1 MADRPGVEVEIESEA
16 EGFGAYLSVPSSG
29 RGPGVLVLQ
38 EWWGLV
44 PQIRD
49 VCDRLARS
57 GFVALAP
64 DLYRGASTA
73 DPNEAAQLMM
83 ELEVER
89 AGRDLG
95 AAVEALRRRPE
106 TDGVGVGVIGFC
118 MGGQLALHAAALC
131 PEVSAVIDC
140 YGVHPRVRPDW
151 AAIRAKVLG
160 VFAEDD
166 EFVSAADVAS
176 LSTALDEAGVD
187 AQIRVFPR
195 VGHAFM
201 NESRPDA
208 YDASVAALAWRE
220 VENFF
225 AAELR
230 DAEG

>member
-1 MADRPGVEVEIESEA
+1 M
-16 EGFGAYLSVPSSG
+16 
-29 RGPGVLVLQ
+29 
-38 EWWGLV
+38 
-44 PQIRD
+44 
-49 VCDRLARS
+49 
-57 GFVALAP
+57 
-64 DLYRGASTA
+64 
-73 DPNEAAQLMM
+73 
-83 ELEVER
+83 
-89 AGRDLG
+89 
-95 AAVEALRRRPE
+95 
-106 TDGVGVGVIGFC
+106 
-118 MGGQLALHAAALC
+118 
-131 PEVSAVIDC
+131 
-140 YGVHPRVRPDW
+140 RPDW

-208 YDASVAALAWRE
+208 YDASAAALAWRE